1 MFQNNMYP
9 GIQNPY
15 MSMPTATQPYGI
27 PMNSFNNYNSQQ
39 YQQPQNPV
47 NTNKVYVSGL
57 EDAKNRY
64 LAPNSDYI
72 FLDNDKP
79 LLYRKVVD
87 ATGKM
92 EVQTFQIVQVEEK
105 PVETSQ
111 NVDLSKFVSMDAFNS
126 LKKEFEEFKNQV
138 NDLDNKE

>member
-1 MFQNNMYP
+1 MFQNPMYP
-9 GIQNPY
+9 GMQNPY
-15 MSMPTATQPYGI
+15 MSMPTGTQPYGV
-27 PMNSFNNYNSQQ
+27 PMNTFNYNPQQ
-39 YQQPQNPV
+39 YSQPQTQV
-47 NTNKVYVSGL
+47 NTNKVYVSGS

-92 EVQTFQIVQVEEK
+92 EMQTFQIIPYEDKSTEQVN
-105 PVETSQ
+105 
-111 NVDLSKFVSMDAFNS
+111 NVDVSKFVSIDAFNT
-126 LKKEFEEFKNQV
+126 LKKEFEDFKHQV
-138 NDLDNKE
+138 NDLDCKE

>member
-9 GIQNPY
+9 GMQNPY
-15 MSMPTATQPYGI
+15 MSMPTGTQPYGI
-27 PMNSFNNYNSQQ
+27 PMNAFNNYNSQQ

-92 EVQTFQIVQVEEK
+92 EVQTFQIIQVEEK
-105 PVETSQ
+105 PVEHTQ
-111 NVDLSKFVSMDAFNS
+111 NVDLSKFVSMEAFNS
-126 LKKEFEEFKNQV
+126 LKKEFEEFKHQV
-138 NDLDNKE
+138 NDLDDKE